1 MARKPQV
8 YVVVKSWK
16 DRHGDEGVYTEVFGK
31 RKSANEHLTD
41 DIKTYLEIHDGIT
54 DDGAMNT
61 ESLTSFEAWDINSE
75 ECTLA
80 EFQKAAAKAG
90 HAEVNVDG
98 DGTYATWSVSKQTV
112 H

>member
-8 YVVVKSWK
+8 YLVVKSWK
-16 DRHGDEGVYTEVFGK
+16 DRHGDEGVSVEVFGK
-31 RKSANEHLTD
+31 KKKANEYLTD
-41 DIKTYLEIHDGIT
+41 DIKTYLDYHDGIK
-54 DDGAMNT
+54 DGDMDT
-61 ESLTSFEAWDINSE
+61 ESLDSFDAGDVHSD
-75 ECTLA
+75 ECTVA

-90 HAEVNVDG
+90 SAEVNVDG